1 VNPAQKK
8 KLKSQA
14 HSLKPVI
21 TLGQHGLTEAVL
33 NETDLTLNAH
43 ELIKVKIR
51 AEKEERQQICEQLCQ
66 KLNAEPIQH
75 IGQIVIIYRKNP
87 DK

>member
-1 VNPAQKK
+1 MNPAQKK

-21 TLGQHGLTEAVL
+21 TIGQHGLTEAVL

-75 IGQIVIIYRKNP
+75 IGQIVIIYRKSP

>member
-1 VNPAQKK
+1 MNPAQKK